1 MQYTSLAF
9 YMFLLAAVV
18 LYYIVPVKY
27 RWYVLLA
34 GSVFFYASLI
44 SRKLDGILFLATIL
58 ISWLTGILL
67 EKENGNRRIIL
78 IAGLGL
84 SVLPL
89 LLVKLSGFMPGG
101 FSLIVPAGLSFYTL
115 QIVSYLV
122 DICRKDTQAEHN
134 FLKYALF
141 ISFFPQ
147 IIQGPI
153 PRHSQLA
160 PQLYEGHR
168 FSEKHFF
175 GGLQLIL
182 YGFFLKLMIA
192 DKAGIFASQ
201 VFDHSAQYSGT
212 YLWLAAILYSFQ
224 LYSDFFSCVT
234 ICQGVSALFGI
245 RLAENFDH
253 PYTALSIQ
261 EFWRRWHISLSSW
274 LRDYIYIPL
283 GGSRKGELRRY
294 INLLVTFLVSG
305 IWHGSGLNYIAW
317 GLLHGVYQITGRL
330 SSGLR
335 RNMYAAAGLAE
346 NTLAYR
352 TIRRLGTFFWVMLG
366 WIVFRAPGLRAALSF
381 IRRLWVWNPWTLF
394 DGSVCRL
401 GLDARDWLVLLVSL
415 FIMGVIST
423 AQMKGSVREWYAR
436 QNIAVRWVLCFG
448 MIFMI
453 WIFGTYGYGF
463 AAGDFIYGGF

>member
-18 LYYIVPVKY
+18 LYYIMPVKY

-34 GSVFFYASLI
+34 GSVFFYASLM
-44 SRKLDGILFLATIL
+44 SRKLDGILFLTTIL
-58 ISWLTGILL
+58 VSWLTGLLL
-67 EKENGNRRIIL
+67 EKNSGNRVL
-78 IAGLGL
+78 LGGGVLL
-84 SVLPL
+84 SALPL
-89 LLVKLSGFMPGG
+89 LLVKLSGFVTVG
-101 FSLIVPAGLSFYTL
+101 FSLIVPVGLSFYTL
-115 QIVSYLV
+115 QIVSYLI
-122 DICRKDTQAEHN
+122 DIYRGDTQAEHN
-134 FLKYALF
+134 ILKYALF

-153 PRHSQLA
+153 PRHKQLG

-168 FSEKHFF
+168 FSEEQFF

-192 DKAGIFASQ
+192 DKAGIFAGR

-224 LYSDFFSCVT
+224 LYADFFSCVT
-234 ICQGVSALFGI
+234 ICQGVSGLFSI
-245 RLAENFDH
+245 QLAENFDH
-253 PYTALSIQ
+253 PYMALSIQ

-294 INLLVTFLVSG
+294 INLLITFLVSG
-305 IWHGSGLNYIAW
+305 IWHGSGLNYIVW
-317 GLLHGVYQITGRL
+317 GLMHGIYQICGRL
-330 SSGLR
+330 SHGLR
-335 RNMYAAAGLAE
+335 QKLYAAAGVAE
-346 NTLAYR
+346 NTIVYR
-352 TIRRLGTFFWVMLG
+352 TLRRLGTFFWVMLG
-366 WIVFRAPGLRAALSF
+366 WIVFRAPGLRAAVSF
-381 IRRLWVWNPWTLF
+381 IRRMWVWNPWTLF

-401 GLDARDWLVLLVSL
+401 GLDEKDWIVLIVSL
-415 FIMGVIST
+415 IIMAIIST
-423 AQMKGSVREWYAR
+423 AQTKGSVRAWYAR
-436 QNIAVRWVLCFG
+436 QNIAVRWGLCFG